1 MQNLPASTLIIKLA
15 PYSFR
20 VTWSYDGGLWTDPQ
34 GSKPTPSR
42 TRSKPVSE

>member
-20 VTWSYDGGLWTDPQ
+20 VTWSYDGLWTDAQ
-34 GSKPTPSR
+34 GSMPMPSR
-42 TRSKPVSE
+42 TLSVSE